1 MENSKKYLKVY
12 TNSMMKYLTE
22 KGFKFDKFQKT
33 KTWYFE
39 RTPEIEQAFKE
50 YINKNKSK
58 TSANAEDK
66 T

>member
-39 RTPEIEQAFKE
+39 RTPEIEQAFEE
-50 YINKNKSK
+50 YISKSK